1 MLSLWDKL
9 LNFKSQRGQALL
21 IIVLVLVVA
30 TTVGLSI
37 ISRTITNLRTAEDQE
52 NSQKA
57 LAAAEAGVEQ
67 AMKTNSS
74 IASSFSSG
82 TSYTTNITL
91 AKADANTAFFLNGG
105 KSIYKNDGGTI
116 WITPYS
122 TDSSKLFTTTWTGNL
137 TVYWGS
143 TNDVCTANLSNTMAA
158 LEIVVLLGPKASPS
172 VRTYGFDPCTGAKA
186 PASPARATSESF
198 QIPGA
203 GAILDTNF
211 GTRTFPYSTTIS
223 ISQGLMVKVIPL
235 YANTYVATV
244 ASVNLPLQ
252 GSFISSVGTS
262 GNTQRKITVFQG
274 YPEIPSELFPYSLL
288 ILPNE

>member
-1 MLSLWDKL
+1 MLKLWDKL
-9 LNFKSQRGQALL
+9 FDLKHQRGQALL
-21 IIVLVLVVA
+21 IIVLVMVVA

-37 ISRTITNLRTAEDQE
+37 ISRTVTNLRTAEDQE

-67 AMKTNSS
+67 AMKTESS
-74 IASSFSSG
+74 IASSFLSG
-82 TSYTTNITL
+82 TSYTTSITL

-122 TDSSKLFTTTWTGNL
+122 PDSSELFTTTWTGDL
-137 TVYWGS
+137 TLYWGS
-143 TNDVCTANLSNTMAA
+143 PSDVCTNNLSNTMAA
-158 LEIVVLLGPKASPS
+158 LEIVVLMGPKASPS
-172 VRTYGFDPCTGAKA
+172 VKTYGFDPCTGAKA
-186 PASPARATSESF
+186 PVSPDRRSAENF
-198 QIPGA
+198 QTPDQ

-211 GTRTFPYSTTIS
+211 GTRTFSYSAAIP

-235 YANTYVATV
+235 YANTYIAFK
-244 ASVNLPLQ
+244 ASLNLPLQ
-252 GSFISSVGTS
+252 GSFISSVGKS